1 MFSLDG
7 KTALVTGASGGI
19 GKAIAVTLHQQG
31 AHVILH
37 GTNQAR
43 LEALS
48 AELTDRNSVL
58 AADLSDRDAVE
69 AMIPKAAEMAG
80 AVDIL
85 VNNAGITRDNLFMR
99 LKDEEWD
106 QVLNV
111 NMTSSMICA
120 GRLSVP

>member
-31 AHVILH
+31 AHLILH

-43 LEALS
+43 LEAWS

-69 AMIPKAAEMAG
+69 AMIPKQQKWQGLLIFLSIMRASHVITCLCASKMK
-80 AVDIL
+80 
-85 VNNAGITRDNLFMR
+85 NGIR
-99 LKDEEWD
+99 
-106 QVLNV
+106 
-111 NMTSSMICA
+111 C
-120 GRLSVP
+120 

>member
-58 AADLSDRDAVE
+58 ADLSDRDAVE
-69 AMIPKAAEMAG
+69 AMIPKASR
-80 AVDIL
+80 
-85 VNNAGITRDNLFMR
+85 N
-99 LKDEEWD
+99 
-106 QVLNV
+106 
-111 NMTSSMICA
+111 
-120 GRLSVP
+120 GRGC